1 MKGSWISLQWK
12 KESLASQLDTGLGKE
27 YNGEMGSL
35 IMPFS
40 NHITLEYHSTPQLE
54 VGMETVG
61 PVQHLSKQAELH
73 READNY
79 TYR

>member
-1 MKGSWISLQWK
+1 M
-12 KESLASQLDTGLGKE
+12 D
-27 YNGEMGSL
+27 SL

-40 NHITLEYHSTPQLE
+40 NHIILECHSTPQLE
-54 VGMETVG
+54 VGIKIAG

-79 TYR
+79 TYM

>member
-1 MKGSWISLQWK
+1 
-12 KESLASQLDTGLGKE
+12 
-27 YNGEMGSL
+27 MGSL